1 MRWTRKLRLRLR
13 SLFRSRRVE
22 QELTEELQYHLERL
36 IAEHI
41 AVGASPE
48 DARYAALQEMGA
60 MDQRKEECRDV
71 RGLRLID
78 AFRGDFRY
86 SVRQLRK
93 YPVFSAA
100 AVLTLAVGIGP
111 NATMATIISSVFRP
125 LPVGDADRLAVLA
138 TTISGNPRI
147 WQRLA
152 YPDFQDYRASE
163 TPFSDMAAWDLSPV
177 GLTVDGT
184 TDRVM
189 ATAVSG
195 NYFSTL
201 RLDPVAGRLILP
213 SDGEL
218 GGAQPIAI
226 LSHSY
231 WSRRFGASTSIV
243 GREVR
248 IDGRPFTIVGVAPE
262 NFHGTFALLSSE
274 LYVPLEL
281 FQSQARLSNRDV
293 LAVRVI
299 ARLKS
304 GVALDQ
310 ARASVDTV
318 ARRLEADHPTTNG
331 GRRVRVYWE
340 RLARPEPQNASQA
353 PVLAGLFL
361 MLVGAILLIACAN
374 VLGLFLAKGLG
385 RGREM
390 AIRRALGASRSDLV
404 RLCVVEALVIAFLG
418 ASGGAI
424 AGVALARTLASV
436 AATPGFPLFLDFQ
449 IDWTTL
455 SYLGILMVAS
465 TLSIGLLPALRAS
478 RIDPRSDLSEGKT
491 STEGRRRQLIRKGLA
506 AAQIAGSV
514 VLLVVCGLF
523 IRSVQSLQSVD
534 LGFDADRV
542 LLASTDTG
550 AIGYDADRARAFYES
565 LDTAL
570 EALPEVESAA
580 ASVFV
585 PFGTGNSTPYIAAE
599 GEPPPSSTT
608 GFLAD
613 RHLVTADYFRTIG
626 TPLLRGRTFS
636 TVDTKGSPKVAVVNE
651 ALAASLW
658 PGENPL
664 GRRFRSNAESDAP
677 LEVIGVVPNAQYRRG
692 EIGGPAVPRF
702 FVSLDQFDVLART
715 LHVRSRTPTA
725 VTLTSSVTETIRR
738 LDSGVPVYDVYTL
751 ERQINDS
758 GGGFGGLRGAVVITG
773 VLGILALTL
782 AVVGTYGVLSF
793 TVRAQTREIGIRMAF
808 GLTPSRVF
816 RMLLRESWN
825 IALLGGAIGLG
836 SSFAAGRVMAG
847 FLFGVV
853 PYDPV
858 TFLTVVILMAGISTF
873 VGFLPARRA
882 SRMNPIETLRYE

>member
-1 MRWTRKLRLRLR
+1 MRWTMKLRLRLR
-13 SLFRSRRVE
+13 SLFRSHRVE
-22 QELTEELQYHLERL
+22 QELTEELRYHLERL
-36 IAEHI
+36 IADHI
-41 AVGASPE
+41 AAGASP
-48 DARYAALQEMGA
+48 DGARYAALREMGA
-60 MDQRKEECRDV
+60 MEQRKEECRDA
-71 RGLRLID
+71 RGLRLIE
-78 AFRGDFRY
+78 AIRGDVRY
-86 SVRQLRK
+86 SVRQLGK
-93 YPVFSAA
+93 YPVFTAA
-100 AVLTLAVGIGP
+100 ALLTIAVGIGP
-111 NATMATIISSVFRP
+111 NATMATVISSVFRP
-125 LPVGDADRLAVLA
+125 LPVADADRLAVLA
-138 TTISGNPRI
+138 TTVSGNPRI
-147 WQRLA
+147 WQRVA
-152 YPDFQDYRASE
+152 YPDLQDYRASE

-184 TDRVM
+184 TDRLM
-189 ATAVSG
+189 ATAISE

-201 RLDPVAGRLILP
+201 GLNPAAGRLILP

-218 GGAQPIAI
+218 GGMQPIVV

-243 GREVR
+243 GGEVR
-248 IDGRPFTIVGVAPE
+248 IDGRPFTVVGVAPE
-262 NFHGTFALLSSE
+262 DFHGTFALLSSE

-304 GVALDQ
+304 GVVLDQ
-310 ARASVDTV
+310 ARASIEAV
-318 ARRLEADHPTTNG
+318 AKRLEADHPATNA
-331 GRRVRVYWE
+331 GRRIRVYWE
-340 RLARPEPQNASQA
+340 RMARPEPQNASQA

-404 RLCVVEALVIAFLG
+404 RLCVVEALVIAFVG
-418 ASGGAI
+418 AAGGAI
-424 AGVALARTLASV
+424 AGVVLARTLASV

-449 IDWTTL
+449 LDWMTV
-455 SYLGILMVAS
+455 SYLGILMVVS
-465 TLSIGLLPALRAS
+465 TLLIGLLPALRAS
-478 RIDPRSDLSEGKT
+478 RADPRSDLSEGKT
-491 STEGRRRQLIRKGLA
+491 STEGRRRQLIRKGLS

-534 LGFDADRV
+534 LGFDEDRV
-542 LLASTDTG
+542 LLASTDPG
-550 AIGYDADRARAFYES
+550 AVGYDANRARAFYQS
-565 LDTAL
+565 VDTAV

-580 ASVFV
+580 ASAFV

-599 GEPPPSSTT
+599 GQPRPSSTT

-613 RHLVTADYFRTIG
+613 RHFVTGDYFRTIG
-626 TPLLRGRTFS
+626 TPLLQGRTFS

-651 ALAASLW
+651 ALAVRLW

-664 GRRFRSNAESDAP
+664 GRRFRSSSEPDSP
-677 LEVIGVVPNAQYRRG
+677 LEIVGVVRNAQYRRG

-715 LHVRSRTPTA
+715 LHVRSRTPT
-725 VTLTSSVTETIRR
+725 VGTLTSSVTETIRR
-738 LDSGVPVYDVYTL
+738 LDSAVLVYDVYTL
-751 ERQINDS
+751 DRQITDS
-758 GGGFGGLRGAVVITG
+758 GGGFGGVKGAAVITG
-773 VLGILALTL
+773 VLGLLALSL

-793 TVRAQTREIGIRMAF
+793 TVRARTREIGIRMAF

-816 RMLLRESWN
+816 RLLLRESWS
-825 IALLGGAIGLG
+825 IALIGVAIGLAL
-836 SSFAAGRVMAG
+836 SIAAGKLMEGV
-847 FLFGVV
+847 LFGVV

-858 TFLTVVILMAGISTF
+858 TLFTVVILMGGVSTL

>member
-1 MRWTRKLRLRLR
+1 MRWTRKVRLRLR
-13 SLFRSRRVE
+13 SLFRSRSVE

-36 IAEHI
+36 IDDHI
-41 AVGASPE
+41 AAGASPD
-48 DARYAALQEMGA
+48 DARYAALREMGA
-60 MDQRKEECRDV
+60 MEQRKEECRDARALHLIEAV
-71 RGLRLID
+71 RNDL
-78 AFRGDFRY
+78 RY

-93 YPVFSAA
+93 YPVFTAA
-100 AVLTLAVGIGP
+100 AVLTIAVGIGP

-138 TTISGNPRI
+138 TTVSGNPRI
-147 WQRLA
+147 WQRVA
-152 YPDFQDYRASE
+152 YPDLQDYRAAE
-163 TPFSDMAAWDLSPV
+163 TPFSDMAAWDLSAV
-177 GLTVDGT
+177 GLMVDGR
-184 TDRVM
+184 TDRLM

-201 RLDPVAGRLILP
+201 RLDPAAGRLILP

-218 GGAQPIAI
+218 GGTEPIAV

-231 WSRRFGASTSIV
+231 WSRHFGRSTSIV

-248 IDGRPFTIVGVAPE
+248 IDGRPFTVVGVAPE
-262 NFHGTFALLSSE
+262 SFHGTFALLSSE

-310 ARASVDTV
+310 ARASMDTV
-318 ARRLEADHPTTNG
+318 ARRLEGDHPATNA
-331 GRRVRVYWE
+331 GRRIRVYWE

-404 RLCVVEALVIAFLG
+404 RLCVIEALVIAFLG
-418 ASGGAI
+418 AVGGAI

-449 IDWTTL
+449 LEWATV
-455 SYLGILMVAS
+455 SYLGILLIVS
-465 TLSIGLLPALRAS
+465 TLLIGLLPALRAS
-478 RIDPRSDLSEGKT
+478 RVDPRSDLSEGRT

-514 VLLVVCGLF
+514 VMLVVCGLF

-534 LGFDADRV
+534 LGFDANRV
-542 LLASTDTG
+542 LLASTDPG
-550 AIGYDADRARAFYES
+550 AVGYDADRARAFYRS
-565 LDTAL
+565 LDTSV

-599 GEPPPSSTT
+599 GQPAPSSTT
-608 GFLAD
+608 GVLAD
-613 RHLVTADYFRTIG
+613 RHLVTGDYFRTIG

-636 TVDTKGSPKVAVVNE
+636 PADTKGSPKVAVVNE
-651 ALAASLW
+651 ALAARLW
-658 PGENPL
+658 PGENPV
-664 GRRFRSNAESDAP
+664 GRRFRSSSEPDAP
-677 LEVIGVVPNAQYRRG
+677 LEVIGVVPNARYRRG
-692 EIGGPAVPRF
+692 ELGGPAVPRF
-702 FVSLDQFDVLART
+702 FASLDQFNAAART

-725 VTLTSSVTETIRR
+725 GTLASSVSEAIRR
-738 LDSGVPVYDVYTL
+738 LDPAVPVYDVYTL
-751 ERQINDS
+751 ERQINES
-758 GGGFGGLRGAVVITG
+758 GGGFGGMRGAAVITG
-773 VLGILALTL
+773 VLGVLALTL
-782 AVVGTYGVLSF
+782 ALVGTYGVLSF
-793 TVRAQTREIGIRMAF
+793 TVRARTREIGIRMAF

-825 IALLGGAIGLG
+825 IALFGVAIGLAL
-836 SSFAAGRVMAG
+836 SFAAGKVMEG

-858 TFLTVVILMAGISTF
+858 TLLAVVILMGGISTL